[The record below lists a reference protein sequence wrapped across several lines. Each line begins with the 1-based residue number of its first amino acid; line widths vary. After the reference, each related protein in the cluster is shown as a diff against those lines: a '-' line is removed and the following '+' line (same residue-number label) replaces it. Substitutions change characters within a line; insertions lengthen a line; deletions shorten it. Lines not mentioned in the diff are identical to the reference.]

1 MIGDVMSD
9 NDQSKIRYDDFVS
22 KVQADPAN
30 PQATIMLAGFVGRGV
45 EGEVRVYTDPTL
57 GTWYDVPE
65 ADIVHSQPIADAKL
79 GGSYVWIK
87 SGAQIKPGGG
97 GAGAAHGQAQ
107 GQAQPQAM
115 AGPAAQ
121 IQPTPTVQTHC
132 FICPP
137 LTQATVCQVQ
147 SLHCPTQPVVCDTPP
162 TPATICTQIGCLPTP
177 QTHCFICPPVTQATP
192 CQVQSLHCPT
202 HPVVCDIPPTAP
214 CVYPTLHTQPV
225 TVCCPLTHPPVCGI
239 VPPTH
244 TPSCGPQA
252 QGMQQAQPQA
262 FAGAA
267 QPAAQQMPFSLHV
280 CPTPSAVQQCG
291 QPHQTFAT
299 ICTQHVVCGGHTI
312 QHTQCICPT
321 PSAVQQCGQP
331 HQTLATICTQLGCG
345 GHTLLHTQCICP
357 TTTVLPT
364 HQIVC
369 PQTANLGCLQTAAT
383 PCLPITLGG
392 CTPQSIACTPTP
404 NGVFTPFGR

>member
-1 MIGDVMSD
+1 MAD

-30 PQATIMLAGFVGRGV
+30 PQATIMLAGFVGRGA
-45 EGEVRVYTDPTL
+45 EGQVRIYPDPTL

-87 SGAQIKPGGG
+87 SSAQIRPGGAAADSAG
-97 GAGAAHGQAQ
+97 GA
-107 GQAQPQAM
+107 QAQPQAM

-121 IQPTPTVQTHC
+121 LQPTPTVQTHC

-137 LTQATVCQVQ
+137 LTQPQLCQVQSLHCPTQPVVCDIPPQTPATICTQIGCLPTPHTHCFICPPQTQLTPCQVQ
-147 SLHCPTQPVVCDTPP
+147 SLHCPTQPVVCDTRPSI
-162 TPATICTQIGCLPTP
+162 ATVCTQIGC
-177 QTHCFICPPVTQATP
+177 H
-192 CQVQSLHCPT
+192 
-202 HPVVCDIPPTAP
+202 TAP
-214 CVYPTLHTQPV
+214 QLCLLPHPTQGLECRPTVPIGCGFAPTLA
-225 TVCCPLTHPPVCGI
+225 G
-239 VPPTH
+239 
-244 TPSCGPQA
+244 CGPQQ

-262 FAGAA
+262 FAGPA
-267 QPAAQQMPFSLHV
+267 QQPAQQMPFSFH
-280 CPTPSAVQQCG
+280 
-291 QPHQTFAT
+291 
-299 ICTQHVVCGGHTI
+299 
-312 QHTQCICPT
+312 ICPT

-331 HQTLATICTQLGCG
+331 HQTPATICTQVFHCG
-345 GHTLLHTQCICP
+345 GHTVLHTQCICP
-357 TTTVLPT
+357 TPTVLPT
-364 HQIVC
+364 HQVVC
-369 PQTANLGCLQTAAT
+369 LHTANINCLQTVAT

>member
-1 MIGDVMSD
+1 MSD

-30 PQATIMLAGFVGRGV
+30 PQATIMLAGFVGRGA
-45 EGEVRVYTDPTL
+45 EGQVRIYPDPTL

-87 SGAQIKPGGG
+87 SSAQIRPGGSG
-97 GAGAAHGQAQ
+97 TAGAAQ
-107 GQAQPQAM
+107 GQPQPQAM
-115 AGPAAQ
+115 AGAAAQ
-121 IQPTPTVQTHC
+121 LQPTPTVQTHC

-137 LTQATVCQVQ
+137 LTQVQFCQVQ
-147 SLHCPTQPVVCDTPP
+147 SLHCPTQPVVCDIPPP
-162 TPATICTQIGCLPTP
+162 TPATICTQIGCMPTP

-202 HPVVCDIPPTAP
+202 HPVVCDTRPTIATLCTQIGCHTAPAACVHPTLLTQPIGFCPPT
-214 CVYPTLHTQPV
+214 QPA
-225 TVCCPLTHPPVCGI
+225 VCGI
-239 VPPTH
+239 VPPTLS
-244 TPSCGPQA
+244 PGCGPQQ
-252 QGMQQAQPQA
+252 QGAQQAQPQA
-262 FAGAA
+262 FAGPAQHPAPQAA
-267 QPAAQQMPFSLHV
+267 FSQHV

-291 QPHQTFAT
+291 QPPQTAAT
-299 ICTQHVVCGGHTI
+299 LCTQFGCGHTI
-312 QHTQCICPT
+312 LHTQCICPT
-321 PSAVQQCGQP
+321 PTA
-331 HQTLATICTQLGCG
+331 I
-345 GHTLLHTQCICP
+345 
-357 TTTVLPT
+357 PT

-369 PQTANLGCLQTAAT
+369 LQTANIDCLPTVATACLHTVTTPCLQTVAT